1 MKHELSHG
9 KILLFDNWERRLRLF
24 DPLHLGR
31 VGLYCCG
38 PTVYNYAHIGNL
50 RTYLFEDLLR
60 RTLIFNGFNVQH
72 VVNITDVGHLL
83 SDADDGEDKM
93 EHQSRR
99 SGESAWRLA
108 ERYTAAFLN
117 DLDALNI
124 QRPTI
129 LCRATDHIQEQ
140 IAFIEALTHKGY
152 TYRTSD
158 GIYFDT
164 SLQTNYGYL
173 ARVDCAGLEAGARI
187 AIGEKRNATDFA
199 LWKFSGRPG
208 VRQME
213 WCSPWGLGFPGW
225 HIECSAMSC
234 KYLGHWFDIHC
245 GARII
250 SLSITRMR
258 LRRTRPATEQ
268 DLPTL
273 DARSLFEVRQW
284 KDVEVERRILRLQSL
299 IDKATTH

>member
-245 GARII
+245 GGEDHLAIHHTNEI
-250 SLSITRMR
+250 AQNEACYGTRLANFWMHGH
-258 LRRTRPATEQ
+258 
-268 DLPTL
+268 
-273 DARSLFEVRQW
+273 F
-284 KDVEVERRILRLQSL
+284 
-299 IDKATTH
+299 